1 MKIIYKNRKVEK
13 QFSVLFKSSWKYPS
27 KVSVELEA
35 ANVLI
40 SAAPTF
46 RGIAAYSPF
55 HLELLEGK
63 LKNRKHNT
71 GEWSIKIGAST
82 GYRAILIPCDD
93 AECEIVGGDI
103 LARASDIHIVK
114 ITEVM
119 NHYE

>member
-1 MKIIYKNRKVEK
+1 MIIIYKNRKIEK
-13 QFSVLFKSSWKYPS
+13 QFSVLFKEGWKYPA
-27 KVSVELEA
+27 KVSVALEA

-40 SAAPTF
+40 SVATSF
-46 RGIAAYSPF
+46 RDIAAYSPF
-55 HLELLEGK
+55 HLELLGGK

-71 GEWSIKIGAST
+71 GEWSIQIGART

-93 AECEIVGGDI
+93 AECEILGGDI
-103 LARASDIHIVK
+103 LAKATDIHVVK